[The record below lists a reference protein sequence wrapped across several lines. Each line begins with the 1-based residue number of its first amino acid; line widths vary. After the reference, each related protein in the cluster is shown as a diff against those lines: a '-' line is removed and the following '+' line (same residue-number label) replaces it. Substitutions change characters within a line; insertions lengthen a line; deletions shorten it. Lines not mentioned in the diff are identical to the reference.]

1 MKLHANAR
9 TCPKS
14 RAVIARRV
22 LVEGWTLAAAAEA
35 AGVSVVT
42 ARKWVRRFR
51 EQGDAGL
58 GDRSSAPK
66 RIPHR
71 TPPERE
77 RAILSLRALRLT
89 GEQIAAALGMAPSTV
104 SLVLKR
110 NGQGRLPR
118 PWASEPERRYQR
130 SRAGELVHVDI
141 KKLGRIARPGHRVTG
156 SRASA
161 GYHRARFEQG
171 WEYVHVCVDDATRL
185 AYVEVLEDERPASCI
200 GFLERALAH
209 LASYGIQVERVMTDN
224 GNPYRSTAHA
234 LACQRL
240 GVRHLRTEPY
250 TPRTNGKAERF
261 IQTLINGWA
270 YGAIYGSSAERT
282 AALPPWLH
290 TYNHHRPHRSLGR
303 KPPATRL
310 AELHNEARTHN

>member
-1 MKLHANAR
+1 MTLHRNAR
-9 TCPKS
+9 TCPNS
-14 RAVIARRV
+14 RRLIADRV
-22 LVEGWTLAAAAEA
+22 LGGGWTLAAAAEA
-35 AGVSVVT
+35 AGVSVPT

-185 AYVEVLEDERPASCI
+185 AFVEVLENERPATCI
-200 GFLERALAH
+200 GFLERAIAH

-282 AALPPWLH
+282 AALAPWLH

-310 AELHNEARTHN
+310 AELHNEARTHS

>member
-1 MKLHANAR
+1 MTLHRNAR
-9 TCPKS
+9 TCPNS
-14 RAVIARRV
+14 RRLIADRV
-22 LVEGWTLAAAAEA
+22 LVGGWSLAAAAEA
-35 AGVSVVT
+35 AGVSVPT

-58 GDRSSAPK
+58 RDRSSAPK
-66 RIPHR
+66 RVPHR

-141 KKLGRIARPGHRVTG
+141 KKLGRIARPGHRGTG

-200 GFLERALAH
+200 GFLERAIAH
-209 LASYGIQVERVMTDN
+209 LASYGIQAERVMTDN
-224 GNPYRSTAHA
+224 GNPYRSKAHQ
-234 LACQRL
+234 LACQRQ

-270 YGAIYGSSAERT
+270 YGAIYGSSAERS
-282 AALPPWLH
+282 AALAPWLH

-310 AELHNEARTHN
+310 AELHNQARTHN

>member
-1 MKLHANAR
+1 MTLHRNAR
-9 TCPKS
+9 TCPNS
-14 RAVIARRV
+14 RRLIAERV
-22 LVEGWTLAAAAEA
+22 LVEGWTLTAAAEA
-35 AGVSVVT
+35 AGVSVPT

-51 EQGDAGL
+51 DEGEAGL

-110 NGQGRLPR
+110 NGHGRLRR
-118 PWASEPERRYQR
+118 PDASEPERRYER
-130 SRAGELVHVDI
+130 SRPGELVHVDI

-156 SRASA
+156 SRASK
-161 GYHRARFEQG
+161 GYHRERFDQG

-185 AYVEVLEDERPASCI
+185 AYVEVLPDERPATCT
-200 GFLERALAH
+200 GFLERAIDH
-209 LASYGIQVERVMTDN
+209 LASYGIRVERVMTDN
-224 GNPYRSTAHA
+224 GNAYRSKAHA
-234 LACQRL
+234 LACQQL

-261 IQTLINGWA
+261 IQTLVNGWA
-270 YGAIYGSSAERT
+270 YGAVYGSSGERT
-282 AALPPWLH
+282 DALAPWLH
-290 TYNHHRPHRSLGR
+290 TYNHHRPHRSLAR
-303 KPPATRL
+303 KPPAARL
-310 AELHNEARTHN
+310 AELHNQARTHT

>member
-1 MKLHANAR
+1 MTLHRNAR
-9 TCPKS
+9 TCPNS
-14 RAVIARRV
+14 RRLIADRV
-22 LVEGWTLAAAAEA
+22 LVEGWSLAAAAEA
-35 AGVSVVT
+35 AGVSAPT

-185 AYVEVLEDERPASCI
+185 AYVEVLDDERPATCV
-200 GFLERALAH
+200 GFLERAIAH
-209 LASYGIQVERVMTDN
+209 LASYGIEVERVMTDN
-224 GNPYRSTAHA
+224 GNPYRSNAHA

-270 YGAIYGSSAERT
+270 YAAIYGSSAERT
-282 AALPPWLH
+282 AALAPWLY

-310 AELHNEARTHN
+310 AELHNEARTHS